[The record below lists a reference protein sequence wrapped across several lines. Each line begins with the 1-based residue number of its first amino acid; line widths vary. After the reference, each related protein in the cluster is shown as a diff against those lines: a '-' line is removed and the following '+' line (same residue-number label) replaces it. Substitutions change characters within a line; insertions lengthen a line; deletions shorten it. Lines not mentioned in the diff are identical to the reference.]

1 MEKMAHADKVII
13 VSLVNNSPKYDTY
26 LKGCFGVSFWI
37 ELQSGNKRKI
47 ILFDVGPLAEPLLYN
62 AKLLGLNLSDVDMIV
77 LSHCHFD
84 HTAALAGIISEI
96 GHQVPIFAHPDI
108 FRPNFVLKPEFMNYA
123 MVCENSKENIE
134 RLGGYFVLCKSPIEP
149 FPGVLIT
156 GEVEKTTYFEESGGV
171 SCFTIDREGNMVP
184 DRLQDDLSLAINV
197 AKKGLVIITGC
208 GHAGVVNIIK
218 HAIKHSRIEQLEG
231 ILGGFHLLEAEQDRV
246 DCTVGAI
253 KQFSPTWIA
262 PTHCTGVIP
271 TGKFALAFGD
281 KFREINAGDVI
292 EYRSS
297 L

>member
-1 MEKMAHADKVII
+1 MNEKIASVNKVKII
-13 VSLVNNSPKYDTY
+13 SLINNSPRYDTY

-37 ELQSGNKRKI
+37 EVQSENKRKV
-47 ILFDVGPLAEPLLYN
+47 ILFDVGPLAEPLIYN
-62 AKLLGLNLSDVDMIV
+62 AKILGLNLSDVDMIV

-84 HTAALAGIISEI
+84 HTAALSGVISEI

-134 RLGGYFVLCKSPIEP
+134 RLGGYFILCKSPIEP

-156 GEVEKTTYFEESGGV
+156 GEVEKTTDFEESGGV
-171 SCFTIDREGNMVP
+171 SCFTIDDKGHLVP
-184 DRLQDDLSLAINV
+184 DHLQDDFSLVINT
-197 AKKGLVIITGC
+197 AEKGIVIITGC

-218 HAIKHSRIEQLEG
+218 HSIKHSGVDKLEG
-231 ILGGFHLLEAEQDRV
+231 IVGGFHLLESEQDRV
-246 DCTVGAI
+246 DKTVETI
-253 KQFSPTWIA
+253 KEFSPAWIA
-262 PTHCTGVIP
+262 PTHCTGIIP
-271 TGKFALAFGD
+271 TSKFALAFEN

-292 EYRSS
+292 E